1 MIASDIFNDEFFC
14 ELSQTERLLWI
25 GIIAQC
31 ADDQGRLQ
39 DKPHMINSRIFP
51 DDNLPTEIIM
61 AGLDKFSKTGKIVR
75 YEIGDKRLIQI
86 IKWWI
91 YQTPGW
97 ASPSK
102 YPAPDKWV
110 DRVKVHVS
118 GSVKVITRNWNMSG
132 GFQDSDNQVTNVVG
146 NIDEC
151 TLNDCD
157 VKGDD
162 DVKGEI
168 ESEGDNQP
176 QYCANPK
183 TGEYEQKEPYHYE
196 PADELFCDDIFL
208 QVTGFYP
215 AIESAALVRK
225 TILLIAEKNHTK
237 DKAKIAGILRPF
249 YLDWIGR
256 KNKHGGHYSKTKIE
270 WLTEW
275 AATGEIPKAND
286 GKPPDTFKQQSPEEI
301 VRLKA
306 ELRKGKK

>member
-1 MIASDIFNDEFFC
+1 MRA
-14 ELSQTERLLWI
+14 
-25 GIIAQC
+25 
-31 ADDQGRLQ
+31 
-39 DKPHMINSRIFP
+39 RIFP
-51 DDNLPTEIIM
+51 LDNDVTDEQI
-61 AGLDKFSKTGKIVR
+61 LDSLKKLNGSIHRYTTSDGK
-75 YEIGDKRLIQI
+75 KLIQI
-86 IKWWI
+86 VKWWS
-91 YQTPGW
+91 YQTPSW
-97 ASPSK
+97 AAASK
-102 YPAPDKWV
+102 FEAPIGWV
-110 DRVKVHVS
+110 DRIKVHVV
-118 GSVKVITRNWNMSG
+118 GNSVRIEGWDTPG
-132 GFQDSDNQVTNVVG
+132 GFIGSRIHRPIV
-146 NIDEC
+146 ESE
-151 TLNDCD
+151 
-157 VKGDD
+157 VKSDD
-162 DVKGEI
+162 DGEI